1 MSRRNKV
8 NPGQY
13 TAAGRLSPD
22 DLARERRKQA
32 EQLFGGST
40 GGSKKPERAS
50 NANDAP
56 LGDDDG
62 DPDLDFGDDETTG
75 EADDLFGDA
84 GGDAAFE
91 GSDDQDLAGDAL
103 DDETAGEDG
112 PVPAAAR
119 RPAMPKRAAKA
130 KPAPPA
136 PRAAV
141 KKPARPKKAAAKKT
155 AKAASRPAKRAAA
168 KRASTKRP
176 KAAAKSRKAA
186 KPAKK
191 SMKKAG
197 KAKKGKKAKKR

>member
-22 DLARERRKQA
+22 DLARERRKQT

-40 GGSKKPERAS
+40 GGSKKPERAW

-62 DPDLDFGDDETTG
+62 DPDLDFGEDETTG

-91 GSDDQDLAGDAL
+91 GSDDQDLAGAAL
-103 DDETAGEDG
+103 DDETAAEDG

-119 RPAMPKRAAKA
+119 RPAAPKPAAKA
-130 KPAPPA
+130 KPAPA

-141 KKPARPKKAAAKKT
+141 KKPAQPKKAAAKKA

-176 KAAAKSRKAA
+176 KAAVKSRKAA

-191 SMKKAG
+191 SMKTAA